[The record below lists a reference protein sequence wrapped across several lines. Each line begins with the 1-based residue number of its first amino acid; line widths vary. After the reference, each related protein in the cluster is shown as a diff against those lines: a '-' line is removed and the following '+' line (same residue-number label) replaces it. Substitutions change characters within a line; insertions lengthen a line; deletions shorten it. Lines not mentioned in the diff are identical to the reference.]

1 MREKSVWSDAAFM
14 PRVVSLIL
22 LPPGERHVPSLVSI
36 GVNWSTSSCRSLSN
50 FKAIKLN
57 TFHLL
62 SLQQTDF
69 SESLSFVC

>member
-1 MREKSVWSDAAFM
+1 MREKSVFSDAAFM
-14 PRVVSLIL
+14 PCVVSVTL
-22 LPPGERHVPSLVSI
+22 LPPGERHVPSLVSV
-36 GVNWSTSSCRSLSN
+36 GVNWSTSSRSLSN
-50 FKAIKLN
+50 FKAVKLN